1 MAWCQPTQRKAP
13 SGLEVRPPPSMD
25 RVGLSLACTPDAT
38 PGPLQPKLC
47 YQDLHGALLLDPK
60 HAQAKVLLKV
70 MVDQAQKSRQDAGI
84 LAVQGKPQ
92 HALHCINCAIENNP
106 LDPSLFLFRYEA
118 EGGASLGPSCV
129 VSRGPSNLLRP
140 HLVSP
145 SSF

>member
-13 SGLEVRPPPSMD
+13 SGLEVRPPPLD

-47 YQDLHGALLLDPK
+47 YQDLHSALLLDPK
-60 HAQAKVLLKV
+60 HTQAKVLLRV
-70 MVDQAQKSRQDAGI
+70 MVEQAQKSRQDAGI

-92 HALHCINCAIENNP
+92 HALQCINCAIENNP

-118 EGGASLGPSCV
+118 GREVPVLGPAVWSQESPQFSLG
-129 VSRGPSNLLRP
+129 L
-140 HLVSP
+140 
-145 SSF
+145 SFHI